1 MKNIKK
7 VILPVA
13 GFGTRFLPASKSIP
27 KEMFPIVDKPLIH
40 FAVEEVVSSG
50 FREIVFVINHFKNS
64 IVDYFDKSSKSS
76 NELFKKSK
84 DFLKYLDKVTKKNI
98 KFHFVYQ
105 KNPMGVGHAILQAE
119 KIIKKDP
126 FAVIFPDDLIKSKSP
141 CIAQMMKIYHKYE
154 SSIIAVEKVNNKEVS
169 NYGIIDYSK
178 KTNRVYKIKSIDE
191 KPKIRDA
198 KSNLA
203 VVGRFIL
210 SPSIFSYLK
219 KTKPGHGKEIQLT
232 DAIDSLLKEE
242 DAYGYDFSGLR
253 FDCGSKIGFLKATID
268 FAKDHPSLK
277 KEFINY
283 MRTNKF

>member
-50 FREIVFVINHFKNS
+50 FKEIVFVINHFKNS

-76 NELFKKSK
+76 NELLKKSK
-84 DFLKYLDKVTKKNI
+84 DFLKYLDKVSEKNI

-105 KNPMGVGHAILQAE
+105 KKPMGVGHAILQAE

-154 SSIIAVEKVNNKEVS
+154 SSIIAVEKVNRNEVS

-178 KTNRVYKIKSIDE
+178 KTNRVFNIKSIDE

-219 KTKPGHGKEIQLT
+219 KTKPGHGNEIQLT
-232 DAIDSLLKEE
+232 DAIDSLLREE
-242 DAYGYDFSGLR
+242 DVYGYNFSGLR

-283 MRTNKF
+283 MRTSKF

>member
-7 VILPVA
+7 AILPVA

-50 FREIVFVINHFKNS
+50 FKEIVFVINHFKNS

-76 NELFKKSK
+76 NELLKKSK
-84 DFLKYLDKVTKKNI
+84 GFLKYLDKVSKKNI

-105 KNPMGVGHAILQAE
+105 KKPMGVGHAILQAE

-154 SSIIAVEKVNNKEVS
+154 SSIIAVEKVNRNEVS

-178 KTNRVYKIKSIDE
+178 KTNRVFKIKSIDE

-219 KTKPGHGKEIQLT
+219 KTKPGHGNEIQLT
-232 DAIDSLLKEE
+232 DAIDSLLSEE
-242 DAYGYDFSGLR
+242 DVYGYNFSGLR